1 MSRGKQASFL
11 SRRRGG
17 QHLHLPFDR
26 EGLGVAV
33 GLAGELHVGAT
44 DVPVVVIANDG
55 HLRRVWREEPTAEHS
70 VIEQGVGRVQRSH
83 FFSVPASPALSL
95 SLSLFSPSLSSTE
108 TAVPDPRPTGSQR
121 TDGSGVLSNW
131 W

>member
-55 HLRRVWREEPTAEHS
+55 HLRRVWREEPTAE
-70 VIEQGVGRVQRSH
+70 GRGEPMQTMGYGR
-83 FFSVPASPALSL
+83 L
-95 SLSLFSPSLSSTE
+95 T
-108 TAVPDPRPTGSQR
+108 
-121 TDGSGVLSNW
+121 NW
-131 W
+131 GGIHY